1 MGCYIGLTHTITHHL
16 HLTGA
21 EAKTEMVGAY
31 LQIAYMCM
39 CVRENS
45 ANRDKKIQG

>member
-21 EAKTEMVGAY
+21 EAKTQTVGVY

-39 CVRENS
+39 CVRGKDGNGDE
-45 ANRDKKIQG
+45 KMQG